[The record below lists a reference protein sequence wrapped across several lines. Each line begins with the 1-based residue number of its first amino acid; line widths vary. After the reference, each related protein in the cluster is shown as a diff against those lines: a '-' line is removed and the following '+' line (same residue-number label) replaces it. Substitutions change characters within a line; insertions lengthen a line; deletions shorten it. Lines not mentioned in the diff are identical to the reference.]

1 MSAQAKAAAPK
12 KTASPK
18 KAAAPKRLPAP
29 KDVAAGPAPKKKTA
43 TAPKNAAAPK
53 KTAAKKHAAAPKKTA
68 APKNAAG
75 PKRTAAT
82 KNAPEPKKT
91 AAPKDGAATQ
101 ETAAPKKAAAP
112 KTLPAPK
119 GDLPVLLFEDQRAFD
134 KWLSKNQDGPGC
146 WVQFAKKGSGLVSI
160 DYQQAVDVALIWGFI
175 DGQSKG
181 GDPYYLQR
189 FTPRGAKSLWSKI
202 NREKIA
208 RLEAEGR
215 MQPRGAAEVA
225 RAKADGRWDAAYD
238 PPSRATVPDDLAAAL
253 AANPAAAAA
262 FAKLDSQNR
271 YAILWRLQTAKRAVT
286 RTRNLEK
293 LVAMLA
299 EGRRVHPDRKK
310 ATPAVD

>member
-18 KAAAPKRLPAP
+18 KRAAPKRLAVP

-43 TAPKNAAAPK
+43 TAPKNAAGPK
-53 KTAAKKHAAAPKKTA
+53 ETA

-75 PKRTAAT
+75 PKKTAAT
-82 KNAPEPKKT
+82 KNAAGPKMT
-91 AAPKDGAATQ
+91 AASKDVAATK
-101 ETAAPKKAAAP
+101 EKAAPKKAAAP

-293 LVAMLA
+293 LVLMLA
-299 EGRRVHPDRKK
+299 EGRLLHPDRTK
-310 ATPAVD
+310 AAKAAD